1 MVVGYTI
8 ADKQEDGT
16 WRVGFWK
23 VFMIGDGESSAIA
36 YGKAAEALKAI
47 QTPHVTVSTSDTK
60 IVTVMVPD
68 EELAS

>member
-23 VFMIGDGESSAIA
+23 AFMIGEGESSAIA
-36 YGKAAEALKAI
+36 YGKAADALKAI
-47 QTPHVTVSTSDTK
+47 LNPHVTVTTTDAK
-60 IVTVMVPD
+60 VVTLTVPD
-68 EELAS
+68 FELEA